1 MGSQSMRQLVLD
13 TETTGLEP
21 TEGHRIIEIGCVELV
36 ERRLTK
42 ANFHRYLQPD
52 REIDAGAVAV
62 HGISNAFLAD
72 KPRFAEIAED
82 LIEYLRGAELVIHNA
97 AFDVGF
103 LNHELQQWREDA
115 PRIED
120 LCSVVDTLLLAR
132 QRHPGQRNNLD
143 ALCRRY
149 DVDNTRRDL
158 HGALLDAEILADV
171 YLAMTGGQV
180 SLALGAETTGGIT
193 GPHERRT
200 ASSVRRLDR
209 NRPPLPIIRATEAEL
224 MAHAERLRAI
234 DKASDGGCLWL
245 AQSVAD
251 RDREGPEVHDKVGQD
266 AGHIA

>member
-1 MGSQSMRQLVLD
+1 MRQLVLD

-21 TEGHRIIEIGCVELV
+21 SDGHRIIEIGCVELI

-72 KPRFAEIAED
+72 KPRFADVAEE

-103 LNHELQQWREDA
+103 LNHELALWRPDA
-115 PRIED
+115 PRVED
-120 LCSVVDTLLLAR
+120 LCTVVDTLLMAR
-132 QRHPGQRNNLD
+132 QRHPGQRNSLD

-149 DVDNTRRDL
+149 NVDNSKRDL

-171 YLAMTGGQV
+171 YLGMTGGQV
-180 SLALGAETTGGIT
+180 SLSLLGDTQSRSSGLRPDVTA
-193 GPHERRT
+193 PKRRF
-200 ASSVRRLDR
+200 SSDR
-209 NRPPLPIIRATEAEL
+209 SPLPVIRATESEL
-224 MAHAERLRAI
+224 SAHARRLQAI
-234 DKASDGGCLWL
+234 NDASGGGCLWVNTP
-245 AQSVAD
+245 VAEAD
-251 RDREGPEVHDKVGQD
+251 
-266 AGHIA
+266 